1 MQHLFSLTFIK
12 KIQEQMKHREIKALP
27 EQIAFNLI
35 MAIVPLLIVI
45 VQLGTYLSLN
55 TDIVKYLI
63 TAYAPQEVQQL
74 LLYLFNTSSTI
85 QSGTLFVI
93 FTAISFFW
101 LISKGFYGISNAAN
115 TTYPVPLMKFA
126 YLERIFSFLMLCFMI
141 LLLVVAIIFAFF
153 GQVFISLLL
162 HVFHISLDPYM
173 IVLFN
178 IIRSLVSFLAY
189 FSFFLLLFY
198 LAPTI
203 KIKNH
208 EIIPGALITAVG
220 WSVASIGFSFYVN
233 YIANYNKF
241 YGSLSVIIILLFW
254 LYLLGYT
261 ITLGLQVNYVLKR
274 DYFGGVDYLPRLT
287 FIQRFKYLSKWTK
300 FSVDDEQKI
309 NK

>member
-1 MQHLFSLTFIK
+1 MEHLFSLAFIK

-35 MAIVPLLIVI
+35 MAIVPLLVVI

-115 TTYPVPLMKFA
+115 TTYQVPLMKFA

-141 LLLVVAIIFAFF
+141 LLLVIAIIFAFF
-153 GQVFISLLL
+153 GQVSITLLL

-173 IVLFN
+173 ILLFN
-178 IIRSLVSFLAY
+178 VIRSLISFLAY

-203 KIKNH
+203 KIKIH
-208 EIIPGALITAVG
+208 EIIPGALITAIG
-220 WSVASIGFSFYVN
+220 WSVASIGFCFYVN

-254 LYLLGYT
+254 LYILGYT
-261 ITLGLQVNYVLKR
+261 ITVGLQVNYVLKR